1 MKTTAINRTI
11 ATLAIA
17 LGLPLGIFGLQALFN
32 ATPKST
38 AQGENVIE
46 SHDAG
51 KFEITLNSG
60 DSTSILRAL
69 KLLPAEGGR
78 LILGAGLFPVHEPII
93 LDKDN
98 VELRGSGAGTIL
110 RLTDRAACPV
120 VVIGSSVT
128 PIPRTTK
135 GVVVRNLVID
145 GNRRSQ
151 DPECWGGVCDSG
163 GLTFIRNNA
172 LTIRGA
178 SDIKVDQIVA
188 RNARS
193 GGVVLEKNCREI
205 YIDNLE
211 ASENFFDGLACYET
225 EDSYFNRIHLHH
237 NQSAGVSLD
246 LNFNN
251 NVVKSAE
258 IHHNGSQGIFMRQ
271 SHHNDFKKLQL
282 HHNGN
287 QGVFIAQA
295 DADLATNCT
304 NNVFSDLTVENNKG
318 YGFRI
323 NDHSCT
329 ENLVRNSTFKSNESG
344 NVSEVTEKLIALLNV
359 SVL

>member
-1 MKTTAINRTI
+1 MKSTTINRI
-11 ATLAIA
+11 VAGFALS
-17 LGLPLGIFGLQALFN
+17 LGLPAAYFGLSALVSGVPRP
-32 ATPKST
+32 AT
-38 AQGENVIE
+38 QVEQVIAGA
-46 SHDAG
+46 DGG
-51 KFEITLNSG
+51 KFEITLTSG
-60 DSTSILRAL
+60 DSTAIIRAL

-93 LDKDN
+93 LERDN

-120 VVIGSSVT
+120 VVIGSPIT
-128 PIPRTTK
+128 PIPRITK

-163 GLTFIRNNA
+163 GLTFIRNNG

-178 SDIKVDQIVA
+178 TDIRVEQIVA

-205 YIDNLE
+205 YIDNLD
-211 ASENFFDGLACYET
+211 ASENYFDGLACYET

-246 LNFNN
+246 LNFNH
-251 NVVKSAE
+251 NVVKAAE

-271 SHHNDFKKLQL
+271 SHSNDFKKLQL

-295 DADLATNCT
+295 DADIGTNCT

-318 YGFRI
+318 HGFRI
-323 NDHSCT
+323 NDTSCT
-329 ENLVRNSTFKSNESG
+329 ENLVRNSVFKSNDAG
-344 NVSEVTEKLIALLNV
+344 NLSEVTEKLVSLLNV